1 MWETAK
7 YKIKKPP
14 CSDERGGFLRYQP
27 APFERCA
34 ATARRV
40 KHAVVHHLPGIKQS
54 RKPQS
59 KGWGFLLCGKRQ
71 RAKQKSP
78 LALTSEGASCV
89 IAYGRT
95 RAVVKPLDHKLDGV
109 F

>member
-1 MWETAK
+1 
-7 YKIKKPP
+7 
-14 CSDERGGFLRYQP
+14 L
-27 APFERCA
+27 PFERCA

-71 RAKQKSP
+71 IKLYTFLLNSPKDPSYLKNTAK
-78 LALTSEGASCV
+78 LYTL
-89 IAYGRT
+89 
-95 RAVVKPLDHKLDGV
+95 
-109 F
+109 